1 MSQMTKNWNYVY
13 PTSRRSPI
21 GAIPVEKLFPGGETL
36 RTSVRPERFEPVTPP
51 QCQPGPTN
59 PRWKLPPSEWPTI
72 VERAG
77 RGESL
82 LQMAKEYGVSYP
94 VVRKAEKLAR
104 LGMNLP
110 PRPRPSRWKIPEAEW
125 PAVLQQIEQGC
136 SLSQIGRECGVSR
149 KAVRRVVHAA
159 RERLQVPEPPDVPTY
174 PGHIAPTEWATLLAR
189 IDQGETHE
197 RIAGDYGVAEATIRR
212 VEKLARKAL
221 GAGER
226 PRYRHWGIQPS
237 EWPTIVSR
245 IDQGVSQRQ
254 LAKEYRVSPSTIKVV
269 NRTARLRHLPS
280 PSSES

>member
-1 MSQMTKNWNYVY
+1 VTKPWKSIC
-13 PTSRRSPI
+13 PPSSRSPI
-21 GAIPVEKLFPGGETL
+21 GAIPVEKLFPEGETS
-36 RTSVRPERFEPVTPP
+36 RTVVRPERFQPVTPP

-72 VERAG
+72 VERTD

-82 LQMAKEYGVSYP
+82 LQIAKEYGVSYP

-110 PRPRPSRWKIPEAEW
+110 PRPRPSQWKIPEAEW

-136 SLSQIGRECGVSR
+136 SLSQIGREYGVSR

-159 RERLQVPEPPDVPTY
+159 RERLQVPEPPDVPSS
-174 PGHIAPTEWATLLAR
+174 PGHIAPAEWTSVLAR

-197 RIAGDYGVAEATIRR
+197 HIASEYGVAEVTIRR
-212 VEKLARKAL
+212 VEKRARKAL
-221 GAGER
+221 GAEER
-226 PRYRHWGIQPS
+226 PRYRHWSIQPS
-237 EWPTIVSR
+237 EWPTIVAR

-254 LAKEYRVSPSTIKVV
+254 LAKEYGVSPSTIKVV
-269 NRTARLRHLPS
+269 NRTARLRHLPP
-280 PSSES
+280 PSSTP